1 VLTVE
6 QMQDLAAFLKADLAV
21 DSPIEKIKNSI
32 IVWARADL
40 QYRCELGLTNNY
52 KGWGDK

>member
-1 VLTVE
+1 
-6 QMQDLAAFLKADLAV
+6 MQDLAAFLKADLAV